1 MLLIAV
7 VVVTVVFRGVGLV
20 TGPVTVV
27 PLEISPAAPTTSVL
41 DAPVVESVNVTRI
54 AFVVCPR
61 QLYATVTGVLEGSKI
76 VVDGGNEYRTV
87 MLAGKAIEREV
98 VVPVPAKSRFTV

>member
-7 VVVTVVFRGVGLV
+7 VVVTVVFRGVGV
-20 TGPVTVV
+20 ATGPVTLV

-41 DAPVVESVNVTRI
+41 DAPLVESVNVTKI

-61 QLYATVTGVLEGSKI
+61 QLYATVTGVLEGFKI
-76 VVDGGNEYRTV
+76 VVDGGKEYRTE
-87 MLAGKAIEREV
+87 MLVGKLIEREV
-98 VVPVPAKSRFTV
+98 VVPVPAQSRFTV

>member
-27 PLEISPAAPTTSVL
+27 PVEISPAAPTTRVL
-41 DAPVVESVNVTRI
+41 DAPLVESVNVTRI
-54 AFVVCPR
+54 VLVACPR
-61 QLYATVTGVLEGSKI
+61 QLYATVTGVVEGFTT
-76 VVDGGNEYRTV
+76 VVDGGSVYRTV
-87 MLAGKAIEREV
+87 MLVGRTIAREV
-98 VVPVPAKSRFTV
+98 VVPVPVKSRLTV